1 MKTLGYLTTHAVNAD
16 SAAELAAMH
25 GVDLEIV
32 EPRDL
37 LRLQRERAE
46 LIVDWESM
54 PDDYRAKLL
63 NGTELKIV
71 AIHGYNV
78 DEGIGGFLAWPGII
92 CSRRLDH
99 HLFRAVAGEAEA
111 IFGLAARH

>member
-1 MKTLGYLTTHAVNAD
+1 MKTLGYLTTHSVNAGG
-16 SAAELAAMH
+16 AAALAAMH

-37 LRLQRERAE
+37 VRLERERAE

-63 NGTELKIV
+63 NGTEVKIV
-71 AIHGYNV
+71 AIHGYNLAE
-78 DEGIGGFLAWPGII
+78 DIAGFLSRRGII
-92 CSRRLDH
+92 CSRRLHH
-99 HLFRAVAGEAEA
+99 HLFRAVAGEVCLLGAF
-111 IFGLAARH
+111 I